1 MTEDRMVGWP
11 HQLSEH
17 DEFEQTLGDI
27 KDRETWHPTIH
38 EVAKNWA
45 QLSDRTTINHYF
57 GI

>member
-1 MTEDRMVGWP
+1 MTEDEMVGCD
-11 HQLSEH
+11 HRLSGHEV
-17 DEFEQTLGDI
+17 EQTLGDI
-27 KDRETWHPTIH
+27 KDRETWHATIH